1 MEGPVPLTTSTGA
14 RKCQTHFGSPIR
26 FFFSFL
32 SFFFTHYQ
40 HQKVS
45 GVFSNPQVRHFFLF
59 FFVFFFSLFFFFHSP
74 PILGFKTCQMCF
86 RAPGKVFFLVFSLFL
101 FSTTNSG
108 LETCQTCFQVPSM
121 LFFFSPFV
129 FLTHHQHKRAQDVPD
144 AFSSPRYFFFSFFH
158 LFPLFFSFIHSQS
171 IPGAPDAFSSPW
183 CVFFFFSLTTI
194 TGLGCIR
201 HIFEP
206 SMLIFFFLIYSDYKR

>member
-40 HQKVS
+40 HQNVS

-129 FLTHHQHKRAQDVPD
+129 FLIHHQHKRAQDVPD
-144 AFSSPRYFFFSFFH
+144 AFSSPRYFFFLFSIFFLSFFLLFTHNQYQGLQTRFRAPGVFSSFFH
-158 LFPLFFSFIHSQS
+158 LPPTSQ
-171 IPGAPDAFSSPW
+171 GLDASD
-183 CVFFFFSLTTI
+183 T
-194 TGLGCIR
+194 
-201 HIFEP
+201 
-206 SMLIFFFLIYSDYKR
+206 FLNPVC